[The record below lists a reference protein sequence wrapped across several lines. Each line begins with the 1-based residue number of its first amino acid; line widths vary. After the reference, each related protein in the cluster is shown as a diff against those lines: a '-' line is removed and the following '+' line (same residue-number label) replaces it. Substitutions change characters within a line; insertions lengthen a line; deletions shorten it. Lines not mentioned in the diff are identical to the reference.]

1 MPAIIWLTTPLYNGL
16 SIKPLISKRMDEL
29 TTLLRQLICD
39 SAELF
44 ADGLKLRIRGAKAL
58 LKPEITEDPAPSQ
71 NRNPGL
77 ASPLPLPPALVSR
90 I

>member
-1 MPAIIWLTTPLYNGL
+1 MPAIIRLTTPLYNGL
-16 SIKPLISKRMDEL
+16 SIKLLISKRMDEL

-39 SAELF
+39 GAELF
-44 ADGLKLRIRGAKAL
+44 ADGEKLRIRGAKAL
-58 LKPEITEDPAPSQ
+58 LTPEITEDRAPTQ

-77 ASPLPLPPALVSR
+77 TSRLPLPPALVSR